1 MQEFDLIIQGVS
13 GRGQNWS
20 PFCSQYSFVPKIV
33 CEKQLFFNEIY
44 SPIFEKKKFLSAN
57 KRSVFQLFDVTRLND
72 KGKLTLLK
80 LLPKPMRQWMKK
92 ITILLYAEHLH
103 FLLTRY
109 GWKVIKI
116 RGHYSFEQKQFKKD
130 FVIMKQVSRR
140 NAKTDVEKEKKIFL
154 N

>member
-1 MQEFDLIIQGVS
+1 MREFQDEDKIGHLFVVNIHL
-13 GRGQNWS
+13 
-20 PFCSQYSFVPKIV
+20 VPKIV

-57 KRSVFQLFDVTRLND
+57 ERSVFQLFDVIRLND

-116 RGHYSFEQKQFKKD
+116 RGHYNFEQKQFKKD
-130 FVIMKQVSRR
+130 FVIMKQVSRQ